1 MIPAAKTNWD
11 LSVVQV
17 QVQDVLQPAYT
28 HSHAYTHAHTHKNKV
43 CFLQALV
50 CCLVRNVPESKGV
63 FAKKEESEKVKDKCA
78 LDIAY
83 TQHSPQM

>member
-1 MIPAAKTNWD
+1 MCVCGSLRCDSAAKTNWD

-17 QVQDVLQPAYT
+17 QVQGVLQPAYT

-63 FAKKEESEKVKDKCA
+63 FAKKKKNRKSKG
-78 LDIAY
+78 
-83 TQHSPQM
+83 